1 MRRVRAIAIVLY
13 NLECDRETIP
23 LKTQGEFKPVLTWN
37 LPSYS
42 SDLEVDIVIS
52 QNVEIN
58 TKPETQKSCCFLKA
72 LIKRFGHFIV
82 GRVPLTTVL

>member
-1 MRRVRAIAIVLY
+1 MRRVRTIAIVLY

-23 LKTQGEFKPVLTWN
+23 LKTHGEFKPVLTWN

-42 SDLEVDIVIS
+42 CDLEVDIVIS

-58 TKPETQKSCCFLKA
+58 TKPETRKSCCFLKA